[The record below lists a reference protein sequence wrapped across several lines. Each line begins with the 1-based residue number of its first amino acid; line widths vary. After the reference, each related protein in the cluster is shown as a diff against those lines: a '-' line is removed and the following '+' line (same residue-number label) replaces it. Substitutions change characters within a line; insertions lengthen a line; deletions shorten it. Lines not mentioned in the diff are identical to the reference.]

1 MKIEKDKVVVLTYTL
16 VVDGQ
21 VADKATSDS
30 PLDYIHGNHVLLPK
44 FESELEGKEPGDCFS
59 FTLSPEDGYGAYDD
73 SKRFDIPKSSFE
85 EGGKLREDLLV
96 TGNFIPMF
104 NSSGHV
110 VHGRIVE
117 VKEKSVTMDFNL
129 PLAGKGLSFSG
140 EILSVRDS
148 TEKERLEG
156 LHGEF
161 LPPPEHHCCHG
172 KGGCHHGEGHGEGG
186 CCHHGEGHGD
196 GECCHHGEGHEGCCH
211 HGEGN

>member
-44 FESELEGKEPGDCFS
+44 FESELEGKGPGDCFS
-59 FTLSPEDGYGAYDD
+59 FTLSPEDGYGAYYD

-96 TGNFIPMF
+96 AGNFIPMF

-129 PLAGKGLSFSG
+129 PLAGKDLSFSG